1 MGRGGKSLNLTSEG
15 LFKSLAAVMEARGRK
30 STDRSEQVQILTKLS
45 EVAVSP
51 YQKIRVLLALIA
63 ARFDYNPSASTHMPS
78 SMWDLARKETDELLK
93 TLNQDPSYVV
103 REETEDYDDSIDRL
117 PNQNG
122 EGPVVAVRG
131 SIISF
136 VDRLDDEFTKS
147 LQNIDPHTTEY
158 VERLSDEKR
167 LYQTIVRA
175 QVYFEK
181 SSKSSPS
188 NSTNDALSRV
198 VMRRLEHVYS
208 KQDIIIQA
216 LEAANAE
223 AQPDQISSIVPSSS
237 EVAQVGGPTKLIR
250 ALCVQ
255 LYKAPGQAAERAKT
269 RAMLCHVYHH
279 ALHADYHIAR
289 DMFLM
294 SHLQDSIDM
303 ADAATQILF
312 NRVVVQLG
320 MCAFRLGLIKE
331 SQSSLNE
338 IYSTGR
344 VKELLAQGVQ
354 RPSSYSNVTPEQE
367 KLDKQRQLPF
377 HVHINLELLECIYLT
392 CSMLLEVPN
401 IAYAG
406 NDSELKKKLISRTF
420 RRMLDYSDRQVF
432 YGPPENTRDHIMQA
446 TKMLQIGDWKEC
458 IKLIEEIK
466 IWKLLPGW
474 ENVKKML
481 ANKIQEQGLKTY
493 VFTYSSYYSSVS
505 LEHLSQTFELDIK
518 KVKSLVSRMIWN
530 EELAASL
537 DVTSTSSDNTSS
549 GKVSKEVLVL
559 HKNQKSKIQQLSQT
573 LSERVNF
580 MLEQNERSL
589 DQIVGEG
596 QQSRSGAAGAGG
608 ERGERNEGGNSGAR
622 RERNGRGGSNS
633 RGRGSGSRGRGRQQF
648 QVLNLGQKV

>member
-1 MGRGGKSLNLTSEG
+1 
-15 LFKSLAAVMEARGRK
+15 MEARGRK
-30 STDRSEQVQILTKLS
+30 STDRSEQVQILCKLL

-78 SMWDLARKETDELLK
+78 NMWDLARKETDLLLK
-93 TLNQDPSYVV
+93 TLHEDPSYVV

-117 PNQNG
+117 PNQNE

-136 VDRLDDEFTKS
+136 VDRLDDEFTRS

-167 LYQTIVRA
+167 LYQTMVRA

-181 SSKSSPS
+181 SSKASPS
-188 NSTNDALSRV
+188 DSSSDALSRV

-223 AQPDQISSIVPSSS
+223 AQPGQVSNIVPNAS
-237 EVAQVGGPTKLIR
+237 EISQAGGPTKLIR
-250 ALCVQ
+250 SLCVQ
-255 LYKAPGQAAERAKT
+255 LYKAPGVAGDRAKT
-269 RAMLCHVYHH
+269 RAMLYHVYHH

-338 IYSTGR
+338 IYATGR

-354 RPSSYSNVTPEQE
+354 RPNAYSTITPEQE
-367 KLDKQRQLPF
+367 KLDRQRQLPF
-377 HVHINLELLECIYLT
+377 HVHINLELLECIYLVS
-392 CSMLLEVPN
+392 SMLLEVPN
-401 IAYAG
+401 MAFAG
-406 NDSELKKKLISRTF
+406 EDPELRKKIISRVF
-420 RRMLDYSDRQVF
+420 RRMLDYTDRQVF
-432 YGPPENTRDHIMQA
+432 SGPPENTRDHIMQA
-446 TKMLQIGDWKEC
+446 TKSLQNGDWKGC
-458 IKLIEEIK
+458 IKLIQDIK
-466 IWKLLPGW
+466 IWKLMPGW
-474 ENVKKML
+474 EEVSKML
-481 ANKIQEQGLKTY
+481 ELRIQEEGLRTY
-493 VFTYSSYYSSVS
+493 VFTYASYYSSVS
-505 LEHLSQTFELDIK
+505 LEHLSTTFDLPLK
-518 KVKSLVSRMIWN
+518 TVRSLVSKMIWN

-537 DVTSTSSDNTSS
+537 DTVTVPIDSTSEASSNSSNTTTRAII
-549 GKVSKEVLVL
+549 VL
-559 HKNQKSKIQQLSQT
+559 HKNERSKVQQLSQT
-573 LSERVNF
+573 LSERVNS

-596 QQSRSGAAGAGG
+596 QQSRTNTSGG
-608 ERGERNEGGNSGAR
+608 ERSERNDQSGPR
-622 RERNGRGGSNS
+622 REGRSGRGG
-633 RGRGSGSRGRGRQQF
+633 RGGNRGGRGRAQF
-648 QVLNLGQKV
+648 QALASLGQKV